1 MGKLI
6 PLRCV
11 NARGTEGS
19 GLFRARAKRARGGKQ
34 KRGMAAI
41 AVLLVVLVCL
51 LGTVFPQVRSLV
63 FWDGLPWAS
72 MGGAAPELGE
82 DAPLEWDESVAPNYY
97 LVTGPAEL
105 TSRPDAGVVEYGS
118 LDALGRA
125 TGVVACVDAPLAEQ
139 GASRERQNLSNVN
152 PSGWG
157 SNAKVEIEL
166 PNGKTYKGYFWNR
179 SHLLA
184 KSLGGSDELE
194 NLVCGTR
201 MQNVGANV
209 RGSEGGMAYSETLAR
224 NWLDKNPDG
233 YVYYA
238 ATPFYVGNELVC
250 RYVLVDVLSS
260 DGQIDCRVVV
270 YNAAKGYT
278 IDYAN
283 GNFSQ

>member
-1 MGKLI
+1 M
-6 PLRCV
+6 
-11 NARGTEGS
+11 
-19 GLFRARAKRARGGKQ
+19 FRTKAKRGKRRGQ
-34 KRGMAAI
+34 KSGVAAI
-41 AVLLVVLVCL
+41 VVLLLVLVCV
-51 LGTVFPQVRSLV
+51 LGTAFPQLRDLV
-63 FWDGLPWAS
+63 FWGGLPLPFA
-72 MGGAAPELGE
+72 GGPTLERVE

-105 TSRPDAGVVEYGS
+105 TSQPDVGTVEYGS

-139 GASRERQNLSNVN
+139 GASRERENLSNVN

-157 SNAKVEIEL
+157 NNAKAEVEL

-201 MQNVGANV
+201 MQNVGSNV
-209 RGSEGGMAYSETLAR
+209 RGSEGGMAYPESLAR
-224 NWLDKNPDG
+224 NWLDKNPNG

-238 ATPFYVGNELVC
+238 ATPCYVGDEPVC
-250 RYVLVDVLSS
+250 RYVVVDVLSS

-270 YNAAKGYT
+270 YNAAKGYA
-278 IDYAN
+278 IDY
-283 GNFSQ
+283 GSGSFTSP